1 MPRPSA
7 SIEDRLAVGL
17 SERFDPV
24 ALENGSRI
32 GVIGGGPA
40 GSFFSLF
47 LLKMAETIGLDV
59 DIDIYEPRHFVHKGP
74 AGCNHCGGIVSEF
87 LVQLLAAEGVRLPPE
102 VVQRGIDSYMLHMD
116 VGTVRIDTPLQEK
129 RIAAVYRGNGPRD
142 VGPAPTRVVG
152 FDRHLQDL
160 AVSRGAKI
168 RRQLVNQV
176 SWEEDRPHV
185 QCSTGPS
192 EVYDLVAVAAGIN
205 SNVLQPIEGLE
216 FGYRIPE
223 AARTFICEF
232 HLGEETIRKH
242 LGTSMHLFLLDIP
255 HLECAAIIPK
265 GDFVTLCLLGDKIDD
280 SLVTTFLDAPEVRA
294 CFPEATVP
302 RTVCHCFPRINVKA
316 AIRPFTD
323 RIVLIGDSGVARL
336 YKDGIG
342 SAYRTAKA
350 AARTAVF
357 HGVSDEAFAKHYWP
371 TCKQIDADNSIG
383 RFMFTVS
390 HVIQK
395 TRPTRRALFRMTAT
409 EQTRTG
415 NRRHM
420 SSVLWDLFTGSAPY
434 REILLRT
441 FRPAFVA
448 RLGWNLVAGNVA
460 PGNLASA
467 NGQPTNGDAN
477 GH

>member
-1 MPRPSA
+1 MWGKSSA
-7 SIEDRLAVGL
+7 SIEDRLAAGL
-17 SERFDPV
+17 LERVDPV
-24 ALENGSRI
+24 ALENGSRV

-40 GSFFSLF
+40 GSFFSVF

-59 DIDIYEPRHFVHKGP
+59 DIDIYEPRHFIHQGP

-87 LVQLLAAEGVRLPPE
+87 LVQLLAAEGFRLPSE

-116 VGTVRIDTPLQEK
+116 VGTVRIDTPLHEK

-142 VGPAPTRVVG
+142 AVPADVIG

-192 EVYDLVAVAAGIN
+192 EIYDLVVVAAGIN
-205 SNVLQPIEGLE
+205 SNVLQRIEGLE

-223 AARTFICEF
+223 TVRTFICEF

-242 LGTSMHLFLLDIP
+242 LGTSMHVFLLDIP
-255 HLECAAIIPK
+255 HLEFAAIIPK
-265 GDFVTLCLLGDKIDD
+265 GDFVTLCLLGDEIDD

-294 CFPEATVP
+294 CFPKEIVP
-302 RTVCHCFPRINVKA
+302 GTVCHCFPRINVKA
-316 AIRPFTD
+316 AVRPFTD
-323 RIVLIGDSGVARL
+323 RIVLIGDSGVTRL

-342 SAYRTAKA
+342 AAYRTAKA

-357 HGVSDEAFAKHYWP
+357 HGISDEAFAKHYWP
-371 TCKQIDADNSIG
+371 TCRQIDIDNTIG
-383 RFMFTVS
+383 RLMFTVS
-390 HVIQK
+390 HAIQK
-395 TRPTRRALFRMTAT
+395 SRLTRRALLRMTAA
-409 EQTRTG
+409 EQTRAG
-415 NRRHM
+415 DQRHM

-434 REILLRT
+434 RQILLRT

-448 RLGWNLVAGNVA
+448 GLGWNLVAGNLA
-460 PGNLASA
+460 PGSLASA
-467 NGQPTNGDAN
+467 NSRPATGDAN